1 MNKIR
6 GSLIGLG
13 GVALGLA
20 AGALWQ
26 AAPVGREH
34 GVSDLPAPYYTVLW
48 ENDAIRLVEHRLE
61 AGASEP
67 MHRHPR
73 MVAYF
78 LESST
83 VRVTESNGTVSEP
96 TLIKGEISE
105 IGPWTHQITN
115 IGETPLHSLII
126 ELKAGGD

>member
-1 MNKIR
+1 MNR
-6 GSLIGLG
+6 TQGLFLGLG
-13 GVALGLA
+13 GVAVGLA
-20 AGALWQ
+20 VGTLRPV
-26 AAPVGREH
+26 APVAPDDR
-34 GVSDLPAPYYTVLW
+34 VSDLPAPYYAILW
-48 ENDAIRLVEHRLE
+48 ENEAIRVVEHRLE

-67 MHRHPR
+67 MHHHPK

-83 VRVTESNGTVSEP
+83 IRVTESNGTVSEP

-115 IGETPLHSLII
+115 IGNTPLHSIII
-126 ELKAGGD
+126 ELKSGGD